1 MEPTLESRLTADQ
14 QIARM
19 FAEYPGFVVL
29 HATPW
34 SILWRGQLRPFER
47 SYEVQIVYSAI
58 SLELAGIERFK
69 PHVEV
74 VQPVLAPRLAAPD
87 VPIPHIFAN
96 KVFPERPRLCLY
108 RLAEWTP
115 TLYIADTIM
124 LWTVE
129 WLVGYEC
136 WRATGIWSAG
146 GHGTERPDH
155 PRRKNRS
162 KDTGL

>member
-1 MEPTLESRLTADQ
+1 MEPTREPTLTADQ

-19 FAEYPGFVVL
+19 FEEYPGFVVL

-34 SILWRGQLRPFER
+34 SILWRGQLRPFGR
-47 SYEVQIVYSAI
+47 NYEVQVLYSAV
-58 SLELAGIERFK
+58 SLELAGIERLK

-74 VQPVLAPRLAAPD
+74 FQPLLARRPAAPD
-87 VPIPHIFAN
+87 VPIPHVFAN

-108 RLAEWTP
+108 RFEEWTP
-115 TLYIADTIM
+115 ALYIADTIM

-136 WRATGIWSAG
+136 WRATGTWSAG
-146 GHGTERPDH
+146 GHGTERADP

-162 KDTGL
+162 KAMRP